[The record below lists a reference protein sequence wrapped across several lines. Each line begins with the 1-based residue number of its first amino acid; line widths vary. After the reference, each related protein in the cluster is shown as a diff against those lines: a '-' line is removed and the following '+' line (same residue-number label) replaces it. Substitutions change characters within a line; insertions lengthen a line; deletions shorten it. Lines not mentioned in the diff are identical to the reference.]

1 MKKMV
6 LRVLSIMM
14 IAAIMVISTN
24 SVAALAAENLDISS
38 RVFVSDAAPA
48 DNADGSITFSEQK
61 SMKCSFA
68 LPTVLNAG
76 ESVTVNVKLQFD
88 SADDAGVRFYLI
100 SGGVDVNT
108 AAAIESIPN
117 EGVGTIVEKTFTLT
131 ANSASTELLF
141 ASSR

>member
-88 SADDAGVRFYLI
+88 SADDAGDQGKQFVRSYCSGFYYQV
-100 SGGVDVNT
+100 SQMGCCV
-108 AAAIESIPN
+108 
-117 EGVGTIVEKTFTLT
+117 
-131 ANSASTELLF
+131 
-141 ASSR
+141 

>member
-38 RVFVSDAAPA
+38 RVFLSGEAPA

-76 ESVTVNVKLQFD
+76 DSVTVNVKLQFN
-88 SADDAGVRFYLI
+88 SADDAGVRFFGAADDAQR
-100 SGGVDVNT
+100 SFTVVDVEGGDG
-108 AAAIESIPN
+108 AIS
-117 EGVGTIVEKTFTLT
+117 
-131 ANSASTELLF
+131 LLSNGEEF
-141 ASSR
+141 FHGSKHRM

>member
-76 ESVTVNVKLQFD
+76 ESVTVNVKLQFN
-88 SADDAGVRFYLI
+88 SADDAAYTLLKQLKATTKNILLI
-100 SGGVDVNT
+100 HINLFSFFSPF
-108 AAAIESIPN
+108 I
-117 EGVGTIVEKTFTLT
+117 
-131 ANSASTELLF
+131 NS
-141 ASSR
+141 